1 MIKFLSKMFIKDYT
15 NYKDPHV
22 RQNYGVLCGS
32 VGIFFNI
39 LLFTFKL
46 IFGTIT
52 ASVAIV
58 ADAFN
63 NLSDAASSCVQILG
77 FKLSGKKPDPEHPFG
92 HGRIEYVAALG
103 ISFLILLMGVELV
116 KSSIKSLIHPEPV
129 TFSITAIVVLVVSI
143 LVKAYMYL
151 YNHKVGKK
159 IDSVAMEATAKDS
172 LGDTIT
178 TFLVIVSLVASKF
191 TSFPVDGVAGIIV
204 GLFILKTGFESAKET
219 VNLLIGVAATKDLAE
234 EIEKEL
240 LKFHDIICMHDLV
253 VHDYGPGRMMI
264 SLHAEVPG
272 DKNIFDL
279 HEEIDLAEY
288 TLSQKFNC
296 QTIIHMDPID
306 LNNKDLDEFR
316 QIIKEETQKIS
327 PNMSFHDVRIVP
339 GTNNSNLIFDVVKP
353 FDCQLSDDELKK
365 TLFTNIRARAKI
377 PVMCVI
383 TIDQPYY
390 EE

>member
-1 MIKFLSKMFIKDYT
+1 MISLLAKIFIK
-15 NYKDPHV
+15 NHSEYKDSSV
-22 RQNYGVLCGS
+22 RQKYGILCGG
-32 VGIFFNI
+32 VGIFLNLI
-39 LLFTFKL
+39 LFTFKL

-63 NLSDAASSCVQILG
+63 NLSDAASSCVQIMG
-77 FKLSGKKPDPEHPFG
+77 FKLSGRKPDPEHPFG
-92 HGRIEYVAALG
+92 HGRIEYIAALG
-103 ISFLILLMGVELV
+103 ISFLILLMGVELI
-116 KSSIKSLIHPEPV
+116 KSSVESLIHPEPV
-129 TFSITAIVVLVVSI
+129 VFSTTAVVVLVVSI
-143 LVKAYMYL
+143 MVKAYMYI
-151 YNHKVGKK
+151 YNHRVGKK

-178 TFLVIVSLVASKF
+178 TFLVIVSLIASNF
-191 TSFPVDGVAGIIV
+191 TTFPVDGIAGIIV
-204 GLFILKTGFESAKET
+204 GFFILKTGYESAKET
-219 VNLLIGVAATKDLAE
+219 VNLLIGVAASKEFAK
-234 EIEKEL
+234 EIEDEL
-240 LKFHDIICMHDLV
+240 LKFHNIVGMHDLI

-306 LNNKDLDEFR
+306 LNNKDLDELR

-327 PNMSFHDVRIVP
+327 PNMSFHDARIVP
-339 GTNNSNLIFDVVKP
+339 GTNNSNLIFDIVKP
-353 FDCQLSDDELKK
+353 FDCHLSDDELKM
-365 TLFTNIRARAKI
+365 TLFTNIRARAKM

-383 TIDQPYY
+383 TVDQPYY
-390 EE
+390 E

>member
-1 MIKFLSKMFIKDYT
+1 MIKLLAKLFIKDHA
-15 NYKDPHV
+15 NYKDTVV
-22 RQNYGVLCGS
+22 RQNYGVLCGG
-32 VGIFFNI
+32 VGIFLN
-39 LLFTFKL
+39 LVLFTFKL

-103 ISFLILLMGVELV
+103 ISFLILLMGVELI
-116 KSSIKSLIHPEPV
+116 KSSVDALIHPNPV
-129 TFSITAIVVLVVSI
+129 TFSMTAIIVLAVSI
-143 LVKAYMYL
+143 LVKAYMYF
-151 YNHKVGKK
+151 YNHRIGKK

-172 LGDTIT
+172 LSDTIT
-178 TFLVIVSLVASKF
+178 TFVVIISTVASKF
-191 TSFPVDGVAGIIV
+191 TSFPVDGIAGIIV

-219 VNLLIGVAATKDLAE
+219 IDLLVGVAATKDLAE
-234 EIEKEL
+234 EIEQEL
-240 LKFHDIICMHDLV
+240 KQFKNIVGMHDLI

-279 HEEIDLAEY
+279 HEEIDLAEV
-288 TLSQKFNC
+288 TLSKKFNC
-296 QTIIHMDPID
+296 QTTIHMDPVD
-306 LNNKDLDEFR
+306 VGNKDLEEIKL
-316 QIIKEETQKIS
+316 IIKEEVHKIS
-327 PNMSFHDVRIVP
+327 EKMTFHDVRMVP
-339 GTNNSNLIFDVVKP
+339 GVNNSNVIFDVVKP
-353 FDCQLSDDELKK
+353 FDCKLSDDELKS
-365 TLFTNIRARAKI
+365 LLAQNIGDRAKFKI
-377 PVMCVI
+377 SCVI

-390 EE
+390 EN

>member
-1 MIKFLSKMFIKDYT
+1 MISLLAKIFIK
-15 NYKDPHV
+15 NHSEYKDSSV
-22 RQNYGVLCGS
+22 RQKYGILCGG
-32 VGIFFNI
+32 VGIFLNLI
-39 LLFTFKL
+39 LFTFKL

-77 FKLSGKKPDPEHPFG
+77 FKLSGRKPDPEHPFG
-92 HGRIEYVAALG
+92 HGRIEYIAALG
-103 ISFLILLMGVELV
+103 ISFLILLMGVELI
-116 KSSIKSLIHPEPV
+116 KSSVESLIHPEPV
-129 TFSITAIVVLVVSI
+129 VFSTTAVVVLVVSI
-143 LVKAYMYL
+143 MVKAYMYI
-151 YNHKVGKK
+151 YNHRIGKK

-178 TFLVIVSLVASKF
+178 TFLVIVSLIASNF
-191 TSFPVDGVAGIIV
+191 TTFPVDGIAGIIV
-204 GLFILKTGFESAKET
+204 GFFILKTGYESAKET
-219 VNLLIGVAATKDLAE
+219 VNLLIGVAASKDFAK
-234 EIEKEL
+234 EIEDEL
-240 LKFHDIICMHDLV
+240 LKFHNIVGMHDLI

-306 LNNKDLDEFR
+306 LNNKDLDELR

-339 GTNNSNLIFDVVKP
+339 GTNNSNLIFDIVKP
-353 FDCQLSDDELKK
+353 FDCHLSEDELKM
-365 TLFTNIRARAKI
+365 TLFTNIRARAKM

-390 EE
+390 E

>member
-1 MIKFLSKMFIKDYT
+1 MISLLAKIFIK
-15 NYKDPHV
+15 NHSEYKDSSV
-22 RQNYGVLCGS
+22 RQKYGILCGG
-32 VGIFFNI
+32 VGIFLNLI
-39 LLFTFKL
+39 LFTFKL

-77 FKLSGKKPDPEHPFG
+77 FKLSGRKPDPEHPFG
-92 HGRIEYVAALG
+92 HGRIEYIAALG
-103 ISFLILLMGVELV
+103 ISFLILLMGVELI
-116 KSSIKSLIHPEPV
+116 KSSVESLIHPEPV
-129 TFSITAIVVLVVSI
+129 TFSITAVVVLVVSI
-143 LVKAYMYL
+143 LVKAYMYI
-151 YNHKVGKK
+151 YNHRIGKK

-178 TFLVIVSLVASKF
+178 TFLVIVSLIASKF
-191 TSFPVDGVAGIIV
+191 TTFPVDGIAGIIV
-204 GLFILKTGFESAKET
+204 GFFILKTGYESAKET
-219 VNLLIGVAATKDLAE
+219 VNLLIGVAASKEFAH
-234 EIEKEL
+234 EIETEL
-240 LKFHDIICMHDLV
+240 LKFENIVGMHDLI
-253 VHDYGPGRMMI
+253 VHDYGPGRLMI
-264 SLHAEVPG
+264 TLHAEVPG

-296 QTIIHMDPID
+296 QTTIHMDPID
-306 LNNKDLDEFR
+306 LNNKDLDELR

-353 FDCQLSDDELKK
+353 FDCKLSDDELKMQ
-365 TLFTNIRARAKI
+365 LFMNVRGRAKMPI
-377 PVMCVI
+377 MCVI

-390 EE
+390 E

>member
-1 MIKFLSKMFIKDYT
+1 MISLLAKIFIK
-15 NYKDPHV
+15 NHSEYKDSSV
-22 RQNYGVLCGS
+22 RQKYGILCGG
-32 VGIFFNI
+32 VGIFLNLI
-39 LLFTFKL
+39 LFTFKL

-63 NLSDAASSCVQILG
+63 NLSDAASSCVQIMG
-77 FKLSGKKPDPEHPFG
+77 FKLSGRKPDPEHPFG
-92 HGRIEYVAALG
+92 HGRIEYIAALG
-103 ISFLILLMGVELV
+103 ISFLILLMGVELI
-116 KSSIKSLIHPEPV
+116 KSSVESLIHPEPV
-129 TFSITAIVVLVVSI
+129 TFSITAVVVLVVSI
-143 LVKAYMYL
+143 LVKAYMYI
-151 YNHKVGKK
+151 YNHRIGKK

-178 TFLVIVSLVASKF
+178 TFLVIVSLIASKF
-191 TSFPVDGVAGIIV
+191 TTFPVDGIAGIIV
-204 GLFILKTGFESAKET
+204 GFFILKTGYESAKET
-219 VNLLIGVAATKDLAE
+219 VNLLIGVAASKEFAH
-234 EIEKEL
+234 EIETEL
-240 LKFHDIICMHDLV
+240 LKFENIVGMHDLI
-253 VHDYGPGRMMI
+253 VHDYGPGRLMI
-264 SLHAEVPG
+264 TLHAEVPG

-296 QTIIHMDPID
+296 QTTIHMDPID
-306 LNNKDLDEFR
+306 LNNKDLDELR

-353 FDCQLSDDELKK
+353 FDCKLSDDELKMQ
-365 TLFTNIRARAKI
+365 LFMNVRGRAKMPI
-377 PVMCVI
+377 MCVI

-390 EE
+390 E

>member
-1 MIKFLSKMFIKDYT
+1 MISILAKLFIKNHAD
-15 NYKDPHV
+15 YKDSTV
-22 RQNYGVLCGS
+22 RQNYGILCGG
-32 VGIFFNI
+32 VGIFLNLI
-39 LLFTFKL
+39 LFTFKL

-77 FKLSGKKPDPEHPFG
+77 FKLSGRKPDPEHPFG
-92 HGRIEYVAALG
+92 HGRIEYIAALG
-103 ISFLILLMGVELV
+103 ISFLILLMGVELI
-116 KSSIKSLIHPEPV
+116 KSSIESLINPDPV
-129 TFSITAIVVLVVSI
+129 TFSITAVVVLVVSI
-143 LVKAYMYL
+143 LVKAYMYF
-151 YNHKVGKK
+151 YNHRVGKK

-178 TFLVIVSLVASKF
+178 TFLVIISLVASKF

-219 VNLLIGVAATKDLAE
+219 VNLLIGVATSKDFAK
-234 EIEKEL
+234 EIEDEL
-240 LKFHDIICMHDLV
+240 LKFHNIVGMHDLI
-253 VHDYGPGRMMI
+253 VHDYGPSRMMI

-306 LNNKDLDEFR
+306 LNNKDLDELR

-327 PNMSFHDVRIVP
+327 PGMSFHDVRIVP
-339 GTNNSNLIFDVVKP
+339 GANNSNLIFDVVKP
-353 FDCQLSDDELKK
+353 FDCQLSDDELKM
-365 TLFTNIRARAKI
+365 TLFTNIRARAKM